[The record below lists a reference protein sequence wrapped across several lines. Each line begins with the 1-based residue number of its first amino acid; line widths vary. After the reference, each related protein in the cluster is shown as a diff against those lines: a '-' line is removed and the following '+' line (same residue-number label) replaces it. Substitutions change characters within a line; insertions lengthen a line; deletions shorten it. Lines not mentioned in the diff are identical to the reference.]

1 MRSLLI
7 SDFESDRFS
16 FLIREYNLRLTL
28 IKISATRNESLEGA
42 SEGWRLSVTAPFPS
56 SPPPACAHHSYTEHS
71 MACFHS
77 TTLYTNWLLERTWHS
92 KSPRMFTVISG
103 TNRVLRYLHVIVF
116 AVWEQEEEGHPD
128 IGKPKFPPLDKLTGF
143 PL

>member
-42 SEGWRLSVTAPFPS
+42 SEG
-56 SPPPACAHHSYTEHS
+56 
-71 MACFHS
+71 
-77 TTLYTNWLLERTWHS
+77 
-92 KSPRMFTVISG
+92 
-103 TNRVLRYLHVIVF
+103 
-116 AVWEQEEEGHPD
+116 
-128 IGKPKFPPLDKLTGF
+128 
-143 PL
+143 